1 MFIWLDS
8 SELFNLAPLL
18 SRVSLL
24 GFVYLFSF
32 HSLLFILNPSSFPPP
47 QFPPVERFGD
57 VFADAIAVAVVA
69 FAISVSM
76 VQLFARKHS
85 YETDSNQV
93 KYIINNYDRWYISWL
108 SFQLCFFYNNCNTNS
123 IVITFDAS
131 CRCTHGKIKT
141 NGILMK

>member
-1 MFIWLDS
+1 M
-8 SELFNLAPLL
+8 ATLL
-18 SRVSLL
+18 SWASLS
-24 GFVYLFSF
+24 GFDHLFSF
-32 HSLLFILNPSSFPPP
+32 HSLAFVLNLSSFPPP

-93 KYIINNYDRWYISWL
+93 KYIINNYDRWYI
-108 SFQLCFFYNNCNTNS
+108 
-123 IVITFDAS
+123 
-131 CRCTHGKIKT
+131 G
-141 NGILMK
+141 G